1 LKLFFHFDSYT
12 VTNSYILGTEK
23 APKEAIIIDPGAMDV
38 SILNTIEENEYMLRA
53 IFVTHGHTSH
63 VYGIK
68 TLRRIY
74 NTDIFCISPV
84 IMEHKTI
91 PVKDGVT
98 LKIGSFSIEVIAVAG
113 HSADSAVFKIDRMLF
128 TGDALSAGLTGRTAS
143 IYAAANQI
151 NALRGKILSLP
162 GDYSIFPGH
171 GPPTSLEAERRF
183 NTNIIT
189 YRDYAHQRSG
199 HRFDNEFD

>member
-1 LKLFFHFDSYT
+1 
-12 VTNSYILGTEK
+12 
-23 APKEAIIIDPGAMDV
+23 MDV
-38 SILNTIEENEYMLRA
+38 SILNTIEENEFTLRA
-53 IFVTHGHTSH
+53 VFVTHGHMSH
-63 VYGIK
+63 IRGIK

-74 NTDIFCISPV
+74 NTDIYCISPV
-84 IMEHKTI
+84 ILEHKTV

-98 LKIGSFSIEVIAVAG
+98 LIIGSFNIEVIAVAG

-128 TGDALSAGLTGRTAS
+128 TGDAISAGLTGRTAS

-162 GDYSIFPGH
+162 GDYTIFPGH
-171 GPPTSLEAERRF
+171 GPPTSLEAERRY
-183 NTNIIT
+183 NTNIIS
-189 YRDYAHQRSG
+189 YKDNAPRRPG

>member
-1 LKLFFHFDSYT
+1 
-12 VTNSYILGTEK
+12 LGTED
-23 APKEAIIIDPGAMDV
+23 AHKEAILIDPGTMDV
-38 SILNTIEENEYMLRA
+38 SILNTIEENEYDLLA
-53 IFVTHGHTSH
+53 VLVTHGHTGH
-63 VYGIK
+63 VHGIK
-68 TLRRIY
+68 TLKRIY
-74 NTDIFCISPV
+74 DTDIYCISP
-84 IMEHKTI
+84 IIQEHKTK

-98 LKIGSFSIEVIAVAG
+98 LRIGSFNIEVIAVAG

-128 TGDALSAGLTGRTAS
+128 TGDAISAGLIGRTAS

-183 NTNIIT
+183 NTGLNS
-189 YRDYAHQRSG
+189 YRDYASRRSSYS
-199 HRFDNEFD
+199 FEQEFD

>member
-12 VTNSYILGTEK
+12 VSNSYILGTEK
-23 APKEAIIIDPGAMDV
+23 APKEAIIIDPGVMDV
-38 SILNTIEENEYMLRA
+38 SILNTIEENEYTLRA
-53 IFVTHGHTSH
+53 VLVTHGHTSH
-63 VYGIK
+63 IHGIK

-74 NTDIFCISPV
+74 NTDIYCISPV
-84 IMEHKTI
+84 ILEHKTT

-98 LKIGSFSIEVIAVAG
+98 FIIGSFNIEVIAVPG
-113 HSADSAVFKIDRMLF
+113 HSTDSAVFKIDRMLF
-128 TGDALSAGLTGRTAS
+128 TGDAISAGLTGRTSS

-151 NALRGKILSLP
+151 NALRGKILSMP

-183 NTNIIT
+183 NTSIIT
-189 YRDYAHQRSG
+189 YKDYGSQRPS
-199 HRFDNEFD
+199 HRFEHEFD